1 MTREEAIH
9 IQQIE
14 LIADLQK
21 ENERLKQENESL
33 KKQQNGT
40 KAKQPGAKKQVN

>member
-9 IQQIE
+9 IQQSE
-14 LIADLQK
+14 LIVELQK
-21 ENERLKQENESL
+21 ENKRLKQENESL